1 MKKMK
6 TSYLIIAFAAAT
18 LAACNNDEYTDNNGR
33 VEARITAGIGR
44 PQSRATDTEWNQDAI
59 GVMVTNAEKSGMA
72 NLYKNVKY
80 TTTST
85 TDIANF
91 SPATSGEG
99 IFFQDAG
106 ETVTFAAYA
115 PYQPSAAANALPGT
129 DGVITVNTADNSDG
143 NREKIDFLF
152 ASGATA
158 SRRIPSVIFAKNQS
172 AGGIDCSFKHKM
184 ARLDLVLEVS
194 LGDGF
199 AADEEH
205 QFTNTRLSGLVHTGT
220 FNVVTG
226 VAAINAGTAAT
237 VDWDITDYKTANTNV
252 SRSYSLILLP
262 QDASQ
267 NGLPLTVNVNGVDF
281 KNNGDIKPNL
291 EAGKYYTYTITVK
304 KTKLVVSGCT
314 ITDWVFGEGGT
325 GDATL

>member
-6 TSYLIIAFAAAT
+6 TAYWIIAFAAAT
-18 LAACNNDEYTDNNGR
+18 LAACNNDDYTDNNGR

-44 PQSRATDTEWNQDAI
+44 PQSRATDSEWNQDVI

-91 SPATSGEG
+91 SPATTGGG

-115 PYQPSAAANALPGT
+115 PYRQSAADALPGA
-129 DGVITVNTADNSDG
+129 DGVIPVNTADNSTG

-158 SRRIPSVIFAKNQS
+158 SRRNSDVTFADNS
-172 AGGIDCSFKHKM
+172 TEGGVDCSFKHKM
-184 ARLDLVLEVS
+184 ARLDLVLKLS
-194 LGDGF
+194 TDDGF
-199 AADEEH
+199 ESGVGH
-205 QFTNTRLSGLVHTGT
+205 LFTNIRLSRLVHLGS

-226 VAAINAGTAAT
+226 VAAIDAGAPAT
-237 VDWDITDYKTANTNV
+237 NDWDITDYSTVSTDV
-252 SRSYSLILLP
+252 SRTYSLILLP
-262 QDASQ
+262 QDASRS
-267 NGLPLTVNVNGVDF
+267 GLPLTVNVNGVDF

-304 KTKLVVSGCT
+304 KTKLVVTGCT
-314 ITDWVFGEGGT
+314 ITEWEFGSEGT
-325 GDATL
+325 GNATL

>member
-6 TSYLIIAFAAAT
+6 TSYLIIAFAAVT
-18 LAACNNDEYTDNNGR
+18 LAACNNDDYKDNNGR

-44 PQSRATDTEWNQDAI
+44 PQSRATDTEWNQDVI
-59 GVMVTNAEKSGMA
+59 GVMVTKADKSDMP

-115 PYQPSAAANALPGT
+115 PYQQSAAANALPGT
-129 DGVITVNTADNSDG
+129 DGVIPVNTVDNSAG
-143 NREKIDFLF
+143 NRKNIDFLF
-152 ASGATA
+152 ALGATA
-158 SRRIPSVIFAKNQS
+158 SRHSPSVIFANNAN
-172 AGGIDCSFKHKM
+172 AGGIDCSFKHRM
-184 ARLDLVLEVS
+184 ARLDLVLQVS
-194 LGDGF
+194 TDDGF
-199 AADEEH
+199 ASGAMH

-226 VAAINAGTAAT
+226 DAAIDAGTAAT
-237 VDWDITDYKTANTNV
+237 VDWDITDYKTGNTNV

-281 KNNGDIKPNL
+281 KNNGDIKPKL

-314 ITDWVFGEGGT
+314 ITDWAFGSDGSGE
-325 GDATL
+325 ATL